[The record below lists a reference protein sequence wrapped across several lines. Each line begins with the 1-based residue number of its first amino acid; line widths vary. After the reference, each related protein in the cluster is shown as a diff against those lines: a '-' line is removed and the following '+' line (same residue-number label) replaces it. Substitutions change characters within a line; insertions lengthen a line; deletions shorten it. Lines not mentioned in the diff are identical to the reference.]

1 MYYISL
7 TPLLIAFL
15 FQIIS
20 LESGWN
26 SPMDDKQLKK
36 KKTREKVNSRL
47 FHSMKQNINL
57 GFS

>member
-7 TPLLIAFL
+7 TLLLFAFL
-15 FQIIS
+15 FQIIT

-36 KKTREKVNSRL
+36 KQEKKL
-47 FHSMKQNINL
+47 TL
-57 GFS
+57 GCFIPWSKILI

>member
-1 MYYISL
+1 MYHTSL

-15 FQIIS
+15 FQIIT

-36 KKTREKVNSRL
+36 TREKVNSKL
-47 FHSMKQNINL
+47 FHSMMQNINL

>member
-15 FQIIS
+15 FQIIT

-36 KKTREKVNSRL
+36 QEKKLT
-47 FHSMKQNINL
+47 L
-57 GFS
+57 GCFIPWSKILI

>member
-1 MYYISL
+1 MYHTSL

-15 FQIIS
+15 FQIIT

-36 KKTREKVNSRL
+36 KTREKVNSKL
-47 FHSMKQNINL
+47 FHSMMQNINL

>member
-15 FQIIS
+15 FQIIT

-26 SPMDDKQLKK
+26 SLMDDKQLK

>member
-36 KKTREKVNSRL
+36 KQQEKKL
-47 FHSMKQNINL
+47 TL
-57 GFS
+57 GCFIPWSKILI